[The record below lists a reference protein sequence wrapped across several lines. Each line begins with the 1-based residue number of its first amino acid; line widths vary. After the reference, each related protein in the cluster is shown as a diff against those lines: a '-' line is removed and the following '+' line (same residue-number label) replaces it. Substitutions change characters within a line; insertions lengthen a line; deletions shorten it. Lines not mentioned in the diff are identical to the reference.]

1 MKREAMQQVIAK
13 IAASEST
20 TSNLLPPAVQ
30 IVASENTTVKP
41 QALPPVNASIAEQ
54 EHTTTNLPCPSV
66 QIATQEHTTTKLKAT
81 FRPIV

>member
-1 MKREAMQQVIAK
+1 VKREAMQQVIAK

-30 IVASENTTVKP
+30 IVASENTIMKR
-41 QALPPVNASIAEQ
+41 QALPPVNALIADQ
-54 EHTTTNLPCPSV
+54 EHTTINLPWPSV
-66 QIATQEHTTTKLKAT
+66 QIAVPENTTTKLKAK